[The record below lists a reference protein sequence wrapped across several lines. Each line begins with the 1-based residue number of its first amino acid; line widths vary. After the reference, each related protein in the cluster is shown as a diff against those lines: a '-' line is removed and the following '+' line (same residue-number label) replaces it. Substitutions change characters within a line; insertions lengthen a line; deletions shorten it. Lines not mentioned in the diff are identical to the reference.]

1 MLILPRLRCFWCLLI
16 LHKLHHHDERKKK
29 IHSSEEQMSHQKNK
43 MFKHKIKFLMPIAD
57 GSTSQ
62 SFIFNWTISFH
73 CSRLIE
79 KTVHRTRKQ
88 LRQNVKLFSSSLF
101 QATETFF
108 SYNTNSHFLK
118 CLRWTVGSVSIFI
131 RIQTG
136 TLKYSF
142 QRIKGRFESKSL
154 NLNLPVLCSEKFE
167 ARMAGFPV

>member
-1 MLILPRLRCFWCLLI
+1 MCCLLNMFMLLLSPSMAFVVQHIMTKI
-16 LHKLHHHDERKKK
+16 LFANNATVYDAFDAFWFSTSSTIMMKGRKK

-43 MFKHKIKFLMPIAD
+43 MFKHKIKFLMSIAD

-101 QATETFF
+101 LQKLFF
-108 SYNTNSHFLK
+108 LT
-118 CLRWTVGSVSIFI
+118 
-131 RIQTG
+131 IQI
-136 TLKYSF
+136 LIS
-142 QRIKGRFESKSL
+142 
-154 NLNLPVLCSEKFE
+154 
-167 ARMAGFPV
+167 